1 MGRYLFK
8 VSYSVAGLQ
17 GVMKEGAEHRV
28 AFIAKLYE
36 DGGGSMASFDFALG
50 ETDAYVIGEL
60 PDDETAA
67 AHGSDR
73 DREVADPGP
82 GRPGAGDADGVS
94 TARGVARPRSIL
106 CNRLGGGLDQGPP

>member
-67 AHGSDR
+67 ALAMAVAASGTAVIETVKLLTPAQVDR
-73 DREVADPGP
+73 ARGMQTGYQP
-82 GRPGAGDADGVS
+82 PGA
-94 TARGVARPRSIL
+94 
-106 CNRLGGGLDQGPP
+106 